1 MTVHNTSHPSRR
13 QVLAGVGG
21 ATVVSTAGC
30 LGDDDEEGTD
40 DEEGEPADVD
50 GDYVIGM
57 VDSLTGSL
65 SPYGEWNSNGV
76 ELALEDVNDVGVR
89 DGGELAVILEDDESE
104 AQPGVNAAQR
114 LVNQEEVPLFIG
126 SVGSGVSIAMHESVA
141 LEEGVVQISQNSTG
155 ATLTDYPDLLR
166 MSPSGAAKGEA
177 LAELIYEDGHD
188 TVAVTWVNN
197 DYGQALSEIFE
208 QEYQGEVAYID
219 PHDQEDASYRAQLTE
234 MANTEATAWLFVTYA
249 EEFTVMVN
257 EAYDQGYNEDVE
269 YYGAE
274 STIADEILENTEPG
288 SQETLTGVTEHAPEG
303 QENYEE
309 FADRYESEFGAEPPV
324 WAAYAYDSITV
335 SALAIEAAESFTSE
349 AIADVIRDVTRPEG
363 EEVYTF
369 ADGRELLEDGS
380 PDDVNYVGVSGPLD
394 LDENGD
400 PPGFYRI
407 YEVDDHEYVW
417 GDFVE
422 A

>member
-1 MTVHNTSHPSRR
+1 MVI
-13 QVLAGVGG
+13 A
-21 ATVVSTAGC
+21 TAGC
-30 LGDDDEEGTD
+30 LGDGDDD
-40 DEEGEPADVD
+40 SDD
-50 GDYVIGM
+50 GDDSTEPSDVEGDYEIGM

-65 SPYGEWNSNGV
+65 SPYGEWNQNGV
-76 ELALEDVNDVGVR
+76 ELALEDVNAAGLR
-89 DGGELAVILEDDESE
+89 DGSLGIIVEDDESE
-104 AQPGVNAAQR
+104 AQPGVAAAQK
-114 LVNQEEVPLFIG
+114 LVNQDEVPLFIG

-166 MSPSGAAKGEA
+166 TSPSGAAKGEA
-177 LAELIYEDGHD
+177 LAELAAEDGHD
-188 TVAVTWVNN
+188 EIAVTWINN
-197 DYGQALSEIFE
+197 DYGQALSEILEAEFAGDVV
-208 QEYQGEVAYID
+208 YNS
-219 PHDQEDASYRAQLTE
+219 PHDQGDSSYRAQLTE
-234 MANTEATAWLFVTYA
+234 MANTDATAWMMITYA
-249 EEFTVMVN
+249 DEFIIMVN

-288 SQETLTGVTEHAPEG
+288 SQETLKGVTEHAPEG

-309 FADRYESEFGAEPPV
+309 FAARYEDEFDSTPTA
-324 WAAYAYDSITV
+324 WSAYAYDAVTI
-335 SALAIEAAESFTSE
+335 SALAIEAADEFTSD
-349 AIADVIRDVTRPEG
+349 AIADVIRDVTRPDG

-369 ADGRELLEDGS
+369 EAGKELLADGG

-407 YEVDDHEYVW
+407 YEVDDHDYVW
-417 GDFVE
+417 GDYISS
-422 A
+422 